1 MSVFDGEMKIRVSA
15 ASGTEAVLK
24 RELIAL
30 GYDPG
35 GAVQG
40 RVDFAGD
47 MRDVARANIFLRTAG
62 RVRVVL
68 AEFHA
73 RTFDELYE
81 GMRALRVKEIFPR
94 DAAVAVSAKSAK
106 SALFSLR
113 DIQKI
118 SKKAIADEWAA
129 EYGRMEERGER
140 YDLEVSVLS
149 DVVSVTL
156 DTSGAGL
163 HKRGY
168 RVKLGEAPIRET
180 LAAAMLLLSV
190 WRGER
195 PFLDPF
201 CGSGTIPIE
210 AALIGTNTAPGLGR
224 AFSFERFA
232 LAPPVSESVRREAE
246 ELIVRDAA
254 LRIRGGDISPDAV
267 KLAREHAARAGM
279 EKHIHFQVQDAREMS
294 SRFAH
299 GVIVT
304 NPPYGERLMKGA
316 ELSALYAEFGK
327 AFRALDKWSA
337 YVITS
342 YPAFERDFGRRA
354 DRVRVLYNS
363 ELECRFYRFLGAPPA
378 RRPRGDAEALAAAVS
393 ARGESIGVRKEAG
406 AESAPAEGKGEDK
419 L

>member
-1 MSVFDGEMKIRVSA
+1 MSVFDGEMTIRVSA

-73 RTFDELYE
+73 RTFDELYD

-129 EYGRMEERGER
+129 EYGRMEESGER

-190 WRGER
+190 
-195 PFLDPF
+195 
-201 CGSGTIPIE
+201 
-210 AALIGTNTAPGLGR
+210 
-224 AFSFERFA
+224 
-232 LAPPVSESVRREAE
+232 
-246 ELIVRDAA
+246 
-254 LRIRGGDISPDAV
+254 
-267 KLAREHAARAGM
+267 
-279 EKHIHFQVQDAREMS
+279 
-294 SRFAH
+294 
-299 GVIVT
+299 
-304 NPPYGERLMKGA
+304 
-316 ELSALYAEFGK
+316 
-327 AFRALDKWSA
+327 
-337 YVITS
+337 
-342 YPAFERDFGRRA
+342 
-354 DRVRVLYNS
+354 
-363 ELECRFYRFLGAPPA
+363 
-378 RRPRGDAEALAAAVS
+378 
-393 ARGESIGVRKEAG
+393 
-406 AESAPAEGKGEDK
+406 
-419 L
+419 